1 MYQNLTDLLHHF
13 ILFMEEL
20 HFDVSADWQWL
31 GKLEEHVLVLAP
43 RVSRVR
49 RVDLHFQ
56 LVHHKLG
63 ICKKVVVVVG
73 SRRVSAVRRKR

>member
-1 MYQNLTDLLHHF
+1 
-13 ILFMEEL
+13 MEEL
-20 HFDVSADWQWL
+20 HFDVSTDWQWL
-31 GKLEEHVLVLAP
+31 GELKEHVLVLAP

-63 ICKKVVVVVG
+63 ICKTVVVG
-73 SRRVSAVRRKR
+73 VGVGGGGVSSA

>member
-1 MYQNLTDLLHHF
+1 MDEILTHLLHHL

-31 GKLEEHVLVLAP
+31 GELEEHVLVLAP

-63 ICKKVVVVVG
+63 ICKKVV
-73 SRRVSAVRRKR
+73 